1 MFDGDKGDVTFDVIV
16 TAIGPLIAEAPVDG
30 TAVAVDETEAAA
42 AAAAAAVLSL
52 SVCAANA
59 AALAKEKAAEGPSP
73 SSCAT
78 IVRVGGGVEDK
89 VAAVFVPVTCASLRA
104 GVETAEII
112 TSGDISGDRE
122 LVLLVIN
129 VEAET
134 VVDDEEVKFV
144 ARLFSTPDPDVL
156 SIV

>member
-89 VAAVFVPVTCASLRA
+89 VAAVFVPVTCAS
-104 GVETAEII
+104 
-112 TSGDISGDRE
+112 
-122 LVLLVIN
+122 
-129 VEAET
+129 
-134 VVDDEEVKFV
+134 
-144 ARLFSTPDPDVL
+144 
-156 SIV
+156 

>member
-1 MFDGDKGDVTFDVIV
+1 
-16 TAIGPLIAEAPVDG
+16 
-30 TAVAVDETEAAA
+30 
-42 AAAAAAVLSL
+42 
-52 SVCAANA
+52 
-59 AALAKEKAAEGPSP
+59 
-73 SSCAT
+73 
-78 IVRVGGGVEDK
+78 
-89 VAAVFVPVTCASLRA
+89 
-104 GVETAEII
+104 VETAEII